1 MVFNREES
9 VVDEEVDCG
18 EGARREKELGD
29 CGMGNYKQ
37 SWTAEWHTG
46 SRDVRGNMKSCVGAS
61 MAWWVWHRLCKAC

>member
-1 MVFNREES
+1 MLMVFNREES

-37 SWTAEWHTG
+37 SWTAE
-46 SRDVRGNMKSCVGAS
+46 
-61 MAWWVWHRLCKAC
+61 